1 MNYDNDYATIQ
12 LSYTLIISKDLH
24 PMCQWYIWTMPDDP
38 DDDELCGVLGLRFLD
53 LFLFLEFLE
62 VWHIAS
68 HQTPL

>member
-1 MNYDNDYATIQ
+1 MRG
-12 LSYTLIISKDLH
+12 
-24 PMCQWYIWTMPDDP
+24 DP